1 MESSYRNQTKMVHG
15 GVRRSYFGEVS
26 EAIFMTQSYI
36 YDTAE
41 NAEIRFQ
48 NSGEDE
54 FIYSRYGNPTVAMFE
69 DRMALLEGAEDCFA
83 TASGMAA
90 VNGALASCL
99 TAGDHVVA
107 SKALFGSCLYILEQ
121 ILPKFGVEVTF
132 VDGRDVTSWKRAFKA
147 NTKVCFFESMSN
159 PNLELVDIP
168 KVVEIAH
175 SYGAL
180 VVVDNVFT
188 TPVFSNAIELGVDVV
203 VYSATKHID
212 GQGRALGGVV
222 LGKKDFI
229 RNTVE
234 PYMKHTGSSMSP
246 FNAWIMLKGLET
258 IELRVK
264 AQAKSAFK
272 ISQFLETSSEIK
284 KVIYPGLQSNSQHE
298 LAKQITSGFG
308 TVTTFEF
315 IKGKK
320 AAFKF
325 LNNLDIII
333 LSNNLGDAK
342 SIATHPA
349 TTTHQRLS
357 EKQKE
362 DLLIGDGLIR
372 LSVGLEDTDDL
383 INDVSSALTT
393 L

>member
-1 MESSYRNQTKMVHG
+1 
-15 GVRRSYFGEVS
+15 
-26 EAIFMTQSYI
+26 MTQSYI

-99 TAGDHVVA
+99 RAGDHVVA

-132 VDGRDVTSWKRAFKA
+132 VDGSDVTSWKRAFKA

-264 AQAKSAFK
+264 AQAESAFK

>member
-132 VDGRDVTSWKRAFKA
+132 VDGQ
-147 NTKVCFFESMSN
+147 MLH
-159 PNLELVDIP
+159 P
-168 KVVEIAH
+168 
-175 SYGAL
+175 
-180 VVVDNVFT
+180 
-188 TPVFSNAIELGVDVV
+188 
-203 VYSATKHID
+203 
-212 GQGRALGGVV
+212 
-222 LGKKDFI
+222 GK
-229 RNTVE
+229 E
-234 PYMKHTGSSMSP
+234 P
-246 FNAWIMLKGLET
+246 LKQ
-258 IELRVK
+258 I
-264 AQAKSAFK
+264 QKSAFLK
-272 ISQFLETSSEIK
+272 ACPI
-284 KVIYPGLQSNSQHE
+284 
-298 LAKQITSGFG
+298 QIW
-308 TVTTFEF
+308 
-315 IKGKK
+315 
-320 AAFKF
+320 
-325 LNNLDIII
+325 N
-333 LSNNLGDAK
+333 
-342 SIATHPA
+342 
-349 TTTHQRLS
+349 
-357 EKQKE
+357 
-362 DLLIGDGLIR
+362 
-372 LSVGLEDTDDL
+372 
-383 INDVSSALTT
+383 
-393 L
+393 